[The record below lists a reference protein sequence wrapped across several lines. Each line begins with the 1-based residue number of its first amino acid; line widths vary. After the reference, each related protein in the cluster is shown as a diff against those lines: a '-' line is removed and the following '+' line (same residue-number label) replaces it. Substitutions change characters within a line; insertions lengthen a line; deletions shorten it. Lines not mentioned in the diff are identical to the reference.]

1 MNDRTITLSTWL
13 PDETLLLEHAHLRED
28 LGRPFE
34 FQLDLLSETFDV
46 DIADALNKPMVISV
60 DLPAGGTRYFNGL
73 VTQFTLA
80 EQHGEYRRYHATL
93 RPWLWLLSRTANSKI
108 FQSVAVPDVVKAV
121 FRARGFSDFEDRL
134 SGSYR
139 TWDYLVQYRESDLNF
154 VNRIMEQEGIY
165 YFFEHDAEK
174 HTLVLA
180 DSYGGHETTTGY
192 EIVPFL
198 PPETAAATRG
208 NLEHVGSWKVSRQIQ
223 AGSYAVSDFNF
234 ETPRADLSSTLQG
247 QAEDGDP
254 SFEIFDYPGEFK
266 NQDEGQAVATVDLQE
281 RQADIERAEGL
292 ANARGLAVGTL
303 FTLADYPREDQ
314 NKEYLLVSTSTSL
327 AANSYISGG
336 GGGQPGQEDFHCSF
350 TALDSQRQFRS
361 PRRTPKPMVQGPQT
375 AIVVGESGDEITV
388 DQYGRVKVQ
397 FHWDRVG
404 TNDENSSCWVRV
416 AQLWAGSGWGGI
428 HIPRI
433 GQEVIV
439 DFLEGDP
446 DRPIITGRVY
456 NADNMPPY
464 ALPDNKT
471 QSGIKSRS
479 TLGGAPSNFNELRF
493 EDKKGSE
500 LVNLQAEKD
509 LTSLVKHDED
519 RNIGHDRTTEIAHDE
534 TITVGNNRT
543 ESVAK
548 QESITIGGDRQES
561 VGKSETVAIGTT
573 RALTVGTD
581 ESITVGGSRSDSVGK
596 DETTTVG
603 GNQSLSVG
611 KNQSIDVGG
620 GLTLSVAKDD
630 NVSVSGN
637 LTVSVTKG
645 ETRQIGKTLSITA
658 ADQITLT
665 SGSASITLKSNGDI
679 TINGANI
686 TLKGSGK
693 INIQASSDVV
703 IKGSKVSQN

>member
-1 MNDRTITLSTWL
+1 MAQPRELAVTGSFGGVDVEIEHFSGGEALGEPFAYDLVLRSSSPDIDLSSVVGDTLTVTVDVL
-13 PDETLLLEHAHLRED
+13 GDE
-28 LGRPFE
+28 P
-34 FQLDLLSETFDV
+34 
-46 DIADALNKPMVISV
+46 
-60 DLPAGGTRYFNGL
+60 RYFNGY
-73 VTQFTLA
+73 VTRMSQVGTLERYA
-80 EQHGEYRRYHATL
+80 RYRATI
-93 RPWLWLLSRTANSKI
+93 RPWLYILSSRVNSRI
-108 FQSVAVPDVVKAV
+108 FQNLSVPDIAKSL
-121 FRARGFSDFEDRL
+121 FREHGFSDFEDSL
-134 SGSYR
+134 SNSYPVR
-139 TWDYLVQYRESDLNF
+139 EFVVQYRESDFNF
-154 VNRIMEQEGIY
+154 ISRLFEHIGIY
-165 YFFEHDAEK
+165 YYFRHEQARHVM
-174 HTLVLA
+174 VLA
-180 DSYGGHETTTGY
+180 DSLDAHDTVDGFET
-192 EIVPFL
+192 VPFH
-198 PPETAAATRG
+198 PDGAAVADG
-208 NLEHVGSWKVSRQIQ
+208 GEHINSWELIHQWRSG
-223 AGSYAVSDFNF
+223 AYASSDFDF
-234 ETPRADLSSTLQG
+234 ERPRAQLMARLAADPQHKKGDL
-247 QAEDGDP
+247 
-254 SFEIFDYPGEFK
+254 EIFDYPAGSTE
-266 NQDEGQAVATVDLQE
+266 QDDVESYVQARLEALQSDVE
-281 RQADIERAEGL
+281 IAHGGGDVRELGAGD
-292 ANARGLAVGTL
+292 L
-303 FTLADYPREDQ
+303 FTLVDHPTLSQ
-314 NKEYLLVSTSTSL
+314 NKQYLIV
-327 AANSYISGG
+327 AAGYDASNN
-336 GGGQPGQEDFHCSF
+336 
-350 TALDSQRQFRS
+350 ALDSGAGAAPPEFHFSFTVMDSQVPFRPVVTS
-361 PRRTPKPMVQGPQT
+361 PRPRVEGVQT
-375 AIVVGESGDEITV
+375 AIVVGEAGDEITT
-388 DQYGRVKVQ
+388 DNYGRVKVQ
-397 FHWDRVG
+397 FHWDREG
-404 TNDENSSCWVRV
+404 QNDENSSCWVRV

-464 ALPDNKT
+464 TLPDNKT

-519 RNIGHDRTTEIAHDE
+519 RNVGNDRTTEIGHDE

-543 ESVAK
+543 ESVTK
-548 QESITIGGDRQES
+548 QESITIGGDRTES
-561 VGKSETVAIGTT
+561 VGKSETVSIGTT
-573 RALTVGTD
+573 RSLTVGTD
-581 ESITVGGSRSDSVGK
+581 ETIQVGGKRTDSVAK

-637 LTVSVTKG
+637 LTVSVSKG
-645 ETRQIGKTLSITA
+645 ETRDVGKKLTVSA
-658 ADQITLT
+658 GDQITLA

-693 INIQASSDVV
+693 ITVQASSDVI